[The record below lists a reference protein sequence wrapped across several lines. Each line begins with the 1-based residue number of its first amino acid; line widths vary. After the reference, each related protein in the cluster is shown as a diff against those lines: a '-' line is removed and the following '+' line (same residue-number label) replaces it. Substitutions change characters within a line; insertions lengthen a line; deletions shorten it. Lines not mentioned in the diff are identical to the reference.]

1 VVLFGKA
8 VVLALLNH
16 IAGVCSSAASAT
28 YTSRATGDLVRND
41 ALALDNMKPAFRE
54 NNVDESVLP
63 NLTAEDLKDLGIA
76 TVGHRQKLLGAI
88 PAGP

>member
-1 VVLFGKA
+1 MVLFGKA

-41 ALALDNMKPAFRE
+41 ALALVTMKPAFRE
-54 NNVDESVLP
+54 NNIDESVLP
-63 NLTAEDLKDLGIA
+63 NLGIA
-76 TVGHRQKLLGAI
+76 TVWHRQKLLGAI